1 MNNAHIH
8 LMVNHFPMLFPVA
21 GILLF
26 MAGDL
31 LKSDITKRMA
41 YFIFICGAL
50 LTIPAFISGEG
61 AEEVLEQIPG
71 VTEQSMHNHEEF
83 AEKFAL
89 LSYLLG
95 AASLLAAWLNY
106 KKHHLS
112 KLTSYG
118 IILLA
123 IAVLMLAKFTGTSGG
138 EIRHSE
144 IRSGQPNN
152 GKDLPANADQNE
164 EDSENH

>member
-26 MAGDL
+26 MAGYL

-95 AASLLAAWLNY
+95 GISLTGLWLNY
-106 KKHHLS
+106 KKHGSSGLIS
-112 KLTSYG
+112 IVTL
-118 IILLA
+118 LLA
-123 IAVLMLAKFTGTSGG
+123 IAVLIVAKLTGTSGG

-144 IRSGQPNN
+144 IRSGQLSSQQS
-152 GKDLPANADQNE
+152 GEFMQ
-164 EDSENH
+164 EDD